1 VELLNSR
8 ISTIKDQISALP
20 RTSHG
25 KLKGISKIL
34 KRDIVEGYK
43 YSGMFLKDYCKE
55 IKISET
61 LFYKC
66 RKTLKEQ
73 NEAQSSGSGFQKIE
87 IKSEKEEDKKE
98 YCKRGVIVEGPGG
111 LIVDGLEISEVI
123 QLWRALC

>member
-1 VELLNSR
+1 MELLNSR

-25 KLKGISKIL
+25 KLKGISKTL
-34 KRDIVEGYK
+34 KRDIVEGFK
-43 YSGMFLKDYCKE
+43 FSGMLLKDYCKE
-55 IKISET
+55 IRISET

-66 RKTLKEQ
+66 RKELKEQ
-73 NEAQSSGSGFQKIE
+73 KEDQSIGCGFQKIE

-98 YCKRGVIVEGPGG
+98 YCKRGIVVEGPGG
-111 LIVDGLEISEVI
+111 LKMHGLEISEVI